1 METSVSSNDA
11 LKSSRRV
18 KSYGLA
24 VVSMLQLLLPN
35 CARAQAPAS
44 DSRVSVPLSDKSRPA
59 VVKATLVNGAI
70 AVKGYDGKEV
80 VVETRLQSGS
90 DGTGRGRSSESD
102 EGAKTADKTMKLIPM
117 RGTGLSV
124 EEENNQVRVRV
135 PPYRPV
141 DLTIMVPVRSSL
153 ILRTVNGRDIS
164 VTGVD
169 GELDVDNVNG
179 SVTLTNVS
187 GTVVAHALNGK
198 VLVSF
203 NKINKEKPMSF
214 SSLNGDI
221 DVTFPPDLK
230 ANVIISANRG
240 EVYSD
245 FDVKL
250 QKDASQPKVED
261 SRGHGGKYRV
271 QIDSTVRGT
280 INGGGQEIKFK
291 NVQGNIYLRKA
302 GKK

>member
-1 METSVSSNDA
+1 MSSNDA
-11 LKSSRRV
+11 HKSRQV

-24 VVSMLQLLLPN
+24 VVSMLPFLLPT
-35 CARAQAPAS
+35 CARAQTPAS
-44 DSRVSVPLSDKSRPA
+44 DNRVSIPLSDSSRPA
-59 VVKATLVNGAI
+59 TVTATLVNGAI
-70 AVKGYDGKEV
+70 AVKGYAGKEV
-80 VVETRLQSGS
+80 VVETRFQSGW
-90 DGTGRGRSSESD
+90 DGTGKGKSSEPS
-102 EGAKTADKTMKLIPM
+102 EAAKTADKTMKRIPIHD
-117 RGTGLSV
+117 TGLSV

-141 DLTIMVPVRSSL
+141 DVTITVPVRSSL
-153 ILRTVNGRDIS
+153 ILRTVNGREIS

-179 SVTLTNVS
+179 AVTLTNVS

-198 VLVSF
+198 VLVSL

-230 ANVIISANRG
+230 ANVVISADRG

-261 SRGHGGKYRV
+261 SRGKGGKYRV

-302 GKK
+302 GK

>member
-90 DGTGRGRSSESD
+90 DGTGPGKSSASREP
-102 EGAKTADKTMKLIPM
+102 AKPADKTMKRIPIND
-117 RGTGLSV
+117 TGLSV

-141 DLTIMVPVRSSL
+141 D
-153 ILRTVNGRDIS
+153 
-164 VTGVD
+164 
-169 GELDVDNVNG
+169 
-179 SVTLTNVS
+179 VTLMLPV
-187 GTVVAHALNGK
+187 
-198 VLVSF
+198 
-203 NKINKEKPMSF
+203 
-214 SSLNGDI
+214 
-221 DVTFPPDLK
+221 
-230 ANVIISANRG
+230 
-240 EVYSD
+240 
-245 FDVKL
+245 
-250 QKDASQPKVED
+250 
-261 SRGHGGKYRV
+261 
-271 QIDSTVRGT
+271 
-280 INGGGQEIKFK
+280 
-291 NVQGNIYLRKA
+291 
-302 GKK
+302 

>member
-1 METSVSSNDA
+1 MSSNDA
-11 LKSSRRV
+11 HKSLRRV
-18 KSYGLA
+18 KAYGLA
-24 VVSMLQLLLPN
+24 VVSLLQLSLST
-35 CARAQAPAS
+35 CAQAQTPPS
-44 DSRVSVPLSDKSRPA
+44 DNRISVPLSDSSRPA
-59 VVKATLVNGAI
+59 TVIATLVNGAI
-70 AVKGYDGKEV
+70 AVKGYAGKEV
-80 VVETRLQSGS
+80 VVETRLQTGW
-90 DGTGRGRSSESD
+90 DGTGTGKSSQSSD
-102 EGAKTADKTMKLIPM
+102 AAKTADKTMKRIPIHDS
-117 RGTGLSV
+117 GLSV

-153 ILRTVNGRDIS
+153 ILRTVNGRDVS

-187 GTVVAHALNGK
+187 GTAVAHAVNGK

-230 ANVIISANRG
+230 ANVILSADRG

-250 QKDASQPKVED
+250 DKGASQPKVED
-261 SRGHGGKYRV
+261 SRSKGGKYRV

-302 GKK
+302 GKQ

>member
-117 RGTGLSV
+117 RGSGLSV
-124 EEENNQVRVRV
+124 EEENNQVHVSV

-203 NKINKEKPMSF
+203 NNINKEKPMSF

-230 ANVIISANRG
+230 ANVILSADRG

-250 QKDASQPKVED
+250 DKGASQPKVED
-261 SRGHGGKYRV
+261 SRGKGGKYRV

-302 GKK
+302 GKQ

>member
-1 METSVSSNDA
+1 VSSNDA
-11 LKSSRRV
+11 LKSSRQV
-18 KSYGLA
+18 KSFGLA

-35 CARAQAPAS
+35 CARAQTPAS
-44 DSRVSVPLSDKSRPA
+44 DSRVSVPLSDSSRPA
-59 VVKATLVNGAI
+59 TVTATLLNGAI
-70 AVKGYDGKEV
+70 AVKGYTGKEV
-80 VVETRLQSGS
+80 VVETRLQSGW
-90 DGTGRGRSSESD
+90 DGTRTGRSSESS
-102 EGAKTADKTMKLIPM
+102 EAAKPADKTMKRIPIND
-117 RGTGLSV
+117 TGLSV

-141 DLTIMVPVRSSL
+141 DVTIMVPVRSSL

-250 QKDASQPKVED
+250 QKDTSQPKVED

-302 GKK
+302 GK